1 MNNMKKTIK
10 KNIDDKLPIYK
21 LTSKN
26 KVLEYYDDWTKN
38 SQFNQDMID
47 WNYTAPSNTVH
58 LLDQYMLNKNL
69 KILDAGCGSGLAG
82 IELKNKGY
90 TNIHGVDFSQS
101 MLDLVPQNIYK
112 KIEKID
118 LNKPLKFKNN
128 IYDVVMCVGTFTYGH
143 VKPHALNEIIRITK
157 NKGLIC
163 FTVNEG
169 IYEEYGFDK
178 KIKEL
183 KDNKSWN
190 VREFFKSDYITTK
203 NVEAW
208 LCLAEI
214 IK

>member
-10 KNIDDKLPIYK
+10 KNTDDKLPIYK

-26 KVLEYYDDWTKN
+26 KVLEYYDNWTKN

-101 MLDLVPQNIYK
+101 MLDLIPDNVYETAEIA
-112 KIEKID
+112 D
-118 LNKPLKFKNN
+118 LNEPLGYGDNTF
-128 IYDVVMCVGTFTYGH
+128 DAVVCVGTFTYGH
-143 VKPHALNEIIRITK
+143 VKAHALNEFVRVTK
-157 NKGLIC
+157 KDGYIC
-163 FTVNEG
+163 FTINEG
-169 IYEEYGFDK
+169 VYAEYKFDK
-178 KIKEL
+178 KIDEL
-183 KDNKSWN
+183 SKNKSWN
-190 VREFFKSDYITTK
+190 VIKLSKSSYIVNK

-208 LCLAEI
+208 LCLA
-214 IK
+214 KKN